1 MTESKPDPSSQSPKI
16 MPETAALSEFCER
29 YGVREVSLF
38 GSVLRDDFD
47 EHSNVDVMLEFKP
60 GAGFTFDNTPDII
73 DDLTEMFGRRVD
85 VIEGRCIRNPYRR
98 EAIMNSRRV
107 IYAA

>member
-1 MTESKPDPSSQSPKI
+1 MPDQVPGTPKI
-16 MPETAALSEFCER
+16 MPDKAALEEFCVR
-29 YGVREVSLF
+29 YGVREFSLF

-47 EHSNVDVMLEFKP
+47 ENSNVDVMLEFKP

-85 VIEGRCIRNPYRR
+85 VIEGCCIRNPYRR
-98 EAIMNSRRV
+98 EAIMNARRV